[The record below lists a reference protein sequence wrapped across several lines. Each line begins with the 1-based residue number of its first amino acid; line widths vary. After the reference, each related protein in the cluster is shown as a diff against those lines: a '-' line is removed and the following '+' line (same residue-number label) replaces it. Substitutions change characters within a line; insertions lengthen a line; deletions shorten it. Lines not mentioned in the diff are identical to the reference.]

1 MQANIFKDN
10 NLVTKKYSNVIVF
23 VGNDIE
29 YGSKVIQIL
38 IDKKIPI
45 TAICGE
51 SAKKILALIYKDRLK
66 NVPVINLKRPWQAKK
81 FFTLINAQ
89 TLGINGGLEVLVP
102 DLVLDLLSII
112 NCHPALLPDNR
123 GSHHSFWT
131 IMNETPAGATL
142 HWMVKEI
149 DAGPVIDQT
158 QIKWNFETTAEN
170 LQKQCNKAC
179 LILIERNIKKIM
191 QNRAYASYLKKGGS
205 IHYKK
210 DILKASTISEKQ
222 KISGRH
228 LLKLIQATRHT
239 NNGFYVQN
247 RNQIFFIRAEVIK
260 VDCIKS

>member
-1 MQANIFKDN
+1 MQDNISKNDK
-10 NLVTKKYSNVIVF
+10 LLTQKYSNVIVF
-23 VGNDIE
+23 VGNDLE

-51 SAKKILALIYKDRLK
+51 SARRILTLIPKNKLR

-81 FFTLINAQ
+81 FFTFINAH

-102 DLVLDLLSII
+102 DLVLDLLSIV
-112 NCHPALLPDNR
+112 NCHPALLPNNR

-131 IMNETPAGATL
+131 IMNETQAGATL

-158 QIKWNFETTAEN
+158 EIKWNFETTAEN

-179 LILIERNIKKIM
+179 LILIKRNIRKIM
-191 QNRAYASYLKKGGS
+191 QNRTCASYPKKGGS

-222 KISGRH
+222 KISGKH

-239 NNGFYVQN
+239 NNGFYI
-247 RNQIFFIRAEVIK
+247 RHEKQIFFIRAEVLK
-260 VDCIKS
+260 VDYT